1 MERRYTELY
10 EQLERREANGRFCY
24 RTGSWLAGSALW
36 LLTFLVVSVLLSHKG
51 DSGAAPFVGA
61 LIGLIPGLFAFGV
74 LWHYGHKQVME
85 AQQTLVIV
93 DTENNTRQLVL
104 IVSKMAED
112 LSAAKPAAAARA
124 E

>member
-10 EQLERREANGRFCY
+10 KQLERREAEGRVSY
-24 RTGSWLAGSALW
+24 RVGSWLAGSAFW
-36 LLTFLVVSVLLSHKG
+36 LLTFLSVSALLSDKG
-51 DSGAAPFVGA
+51 DSAGATFIGA
-61 LIGLIPGLFAFGV
+61 LVGLIPGLFAFGV

-85 AQQTLVIV
+85 AQKTLVIV